1 MKRLFLL
8 GLLALPFF
16 SHSQNFKSALF
27 ADHPGVYAVG
37 NMPSLLVDRS
47 SKWDIQVVGTQFNLF
62 NSDNEGRSFYEKMK
76 SAMLTSNPRYLLSL
90 DANFVMAEARV
101 VLPTISYAIN
111 KNNAVAFSAGI
122 RSISYE
128 RTSGLNFSEFIQSI
142 RDGENFNGR
151 FFDDFMTMY
160 SNSWMQFGLSY
171 ARNWEVSDDWSVQ
184 TGLTL
189 RYLSGIASG
198 KFEIDGLNSDF
209 RNSETD
215 NISAKVSIVYN
226 DELNQMM
233 ESETFEADL
242 FSKNGYSVDFSFSA
256 QWKDRL
262 TIGLSFLDLGK
273 INYKSAKNSTDYALN
288 GETLDGKSLQ
298 QIQSVDQLT
307 DSLSAQFSVDDIPI
321 DRFSTRTPFRAILFA
336 KYKLYNHLSLSV
348 SNVLLKPRE
357 SNRSTGDTVWSIHV
371 APTYEIRKVAVII
384 PMGYST
390 YSDFHTGFGLQ
401 WRFLN
406 LGSDNILSYYFSDD
420 PSRAMS
426 IYLSFRVKI
435 GQYDKKK

>member
-1 MKRLFLL
+1 MKKFLL
-8 GLLALPFF
+8 LWLLILPMTSF
-16 SHSQNFKSALF
+16 SQNFKSALF

-37 NMPSLLVDRS
+37 NMPSLLVDRD

-76 SAMLTSNPRYLLSL
+76 SAMLTSNPRNLLSL
-90 DANFVMAEARV
+90 KASFAFAEARV
-101 VLPTISYAIN
+101 VLPAISYAIN
-111 KNNAVAFSAGI
+111 KNNAIAFSAGI

-128 RTSGLNFSEFIQSI
+128 STSGLNFSEFFQSI

-160 SNSWMQFGLSY
+160 SNTWLQFGLSY
-171 ARNWEVSDDWSVQ
+171 ARNWEVSSDWSVQ
-184 TGLTL
+184 TGLTM
-189 RYLSGIASG
+189 RYLSGVASG

-215 NISAKVSIVYN
+215 NISANVSFVYN

-233 ESETFEADL
+233 ESETIEADL
-242 FSKNGYSVDFSFSA
+242 FSKNGYSFDFGFSA

-262 TIGLSFLDLGK
+262 TIGLSFLDIGK
-273 INYKSAKNSTDYALN
+273 INYKSAKNSTDYALS
-288 GETLDGKSLQ
+288 GEMLDAKSLQ
-298 QIQSVDQLT
+298 QVQSVDQLT
-307 DSLSAQFSVDDIPI
+307 DSLSSQFSVDDFPI
-321 DRFSTRTPFRAILFA
+321 DNFSTRTPFRAILFA
-336 KYKLYNHLSLSV
+336 KYKLSKHFSLSV

-357 SNRSTGDTVWSIHV
+357 SNRSTGDTIWSINV
-371 APTYEIRKVAVII
+371 APTYEIRKVAVTI
-384 PMGYST
+384 PMGYNKN
-390 YSDFHTGFGLQ
+390 SDFHTGFGLQ

-426 IYLSFRVKI
+426 IYLSFRLKV
-435 GQYDKKK
+435 GQYEKKK